1 MYKKKTVGLSIR
13 LSVFVLIF
21 GSLAVVFAAAYD
33 GGTPVAHSQ
42 EYTDTPPSLVAVFD
56 DSSRYVFL
64 DDSGHGVMAGMVENR
79 SPDYLSSVY
88 IQVKFFDKDTGSL
101 VDVVSNSTLFDVL
114 PPNSKTPFLIRSSAP
129 DLNIA
134 HASAKIIH
142 VDSAPNKEYELNLQ
156 VGAVESFI
164 ANADQYNIA
173 INAEI
178 QNGPAPSS
186 DVVVYV
192 AFHDAFDPPRT
203 LDVRTASLGDLRPDE
218 TVRFSLDEMIPLQSR
233 SFSIFAESD
242 VYHSEAIHR
251 QKIDLPTSFDA
262 ASLYDRML
270 IASITDV
277 SLRDGDDNRI
287 SSASI
292 GDSISIK
299 STVSMQ
305 LAGSLDAGSNDDNI
319 QYTPT
324 PYVFYTQI
332 KDASK
337 SAQVEFIGRHDG
349 QFVNQ
354 DEHILHTNWVPQNPG
369 LYIAE
374 TFVWDENNVPLAARG
389 PVLLVLVEEE

>member
-1 MYKKKTVGLSIR
+1 MHKKTVDLPIR
-13 LSVFVLIF
+13 LYVFVLTL
-21 GSLAVVFAAAYD
+21 GSLAIISTMTYD
-33 GGTPVAHSQ
+33 GSTPVAYSQ
-42 EYTDTPPSLVAVFD
+42 EYTDTLPSLVAVFD

-64 DDSGHGVMAGMVENR
+64 DDSGHGVMTGMVENR

-88 IQVKFFDKDTGSL
+88 IQVKFFDKTAGAL
-101 VDVVSNSTLFDVL
+101 VDVVSNATLLDVL

-142 VDSAPNKEYELNLQ
+142 VDSAPNKEYDLNLQ

-173 INAEI
+173 ISGEI

-186 DVVVYV
+186 DAVVYV

-203 LDVRTASLGDLRPDE
+203 LDVKTVSLGDLRPDE
-218 TVRFSLDEMIPLQSR
+218 TVQFLLDEMIPLQSR

-242 VYHSEAIHR
+242 VYHSKAIHQ
-251 QKIDLPTSFDA
+251 QKIDLPASFDA

-270 IASITDV
+270 TASITDV

-305 LAGSLDAGSNDDNI
+305 FTGNLDAGNSDGSI

-332 KDASK
+332 KDASE
-337 SAQVEFIGRHDG
+337 SAQVEFIGTHKG

-354 DEHILHTNWVPQNPG
+354 DKHILHTNWVPQNPG

-374 TFVWDENNVPLAARG
+374 TFVWDEDNVPLAARG
-389 PVLLVLVEEE
+389 PVLLVLVE